1 MWLEDNSC
9 PYIYEGKQERFNWP
23 VFASAVDQFIALE
36 RLRLRRSSSSL
47 PEPETNA
54 HIYIYIHIFSIDIAI
69 PQMVSKKTKKSTE
82 TVSSRLALVMKSGK
96 TTLGLKSTLKSLRQ
110 GKTKLVVLANNCPP
124 LVRSQIEYY
133 CLLAKC
139 NVHHFQGNNIE
150 LGTACGKYFRCACLG
165 ILDPGDS
172 DILKVVEETA

>member
-1 MWLEDNSC
+1 
-9 PYIYEGKQERFNWP
+9 
-23 VFASAVDQFIALE
+23 
-36 RLRLRRSSSSL
+36 
-47 PEPETNA
+47 
-54 HIYIYIHIFSIDIAI
+54 
-69 PQMVSKKTKKSTE
+69 MVSKKSKKTAD

-139 NVHHFQGNNIE
+139 GVHHFQGNVQ
-150 LGTACGKYFRCACLG
+150 LGTACGKFFRCSCLG
-165 ILDPGDS
+165 VTDPGDS
-172 DILKVVEETA
+172 DILKFVEEA

>member
-1 MWLEDNSC
+1 
-9 PYIYEGKQERFNWP
+9 
-23 VFASAVDQFIALE
+23 
-36 RLRLRRSSSSL
+36 
-47 PEPETNA
+47 
-54 HIYIYIHIFSIDIAI
+54 
-69 PQMVSKKTKKSTE
+69 
-82 TVSSRLALVMKSGK
+82 MKSGK

-139 NVHHFQGNNIE
+139 NVHHFQGNNVE

-165 ILDPGDS
+165 ITDPGDS
-172 DILKVVEETA
+172 DILKDQFFSDAYASNSYQYRITSHVRQSPAFHDEFRISFISLSTSLKEVLLST